1 MKLII
6 KKDALESAM
15 KKIGGVYGQMSK
27 KDAAVVVLQAVVG
40 KNGAEVFKGLTITM
54 SNGSSQ
60 VATNIFCEMSS
71 DIAEKTSLS
80 VGGELIGVISALS
93 GVKGEFY
100 TITENG
106 GSIVV
111 SVGDN
116 SVTLSKKVEGVM
128 PVAFDVKN
136 PEIMVYGKVALD
148 DGKAF
153 KSAVAKIL
161 FAALSDD
168 EKAIGGVAVKC
179 GTDSINFRA
188 TDSFRLA
195 QSSLNAL
202 PSEEF
207 DFVVSPSVLKLIIAT
222 VSNDKV
228 VMIKTEK
235 HLLVQVGNDLWQ
247 VALLDKKYPHR
258 IFEDMQKM
266 DRGTVIT
273 ANKAELL
280 VALDIVGASGKETVT
295 FEVDNE
301 KFVAFGEG
309 RGAKATFSYEA
320 DGELPGAITFSNKFF
335 KHCLMAFEGEKV
347 SFSTK
352 KVAVFS
358 AEGEGLFVGLSAV
371 SGK

>member
-15 KKIGGVYGQMSK
+15 KKIGGVYGQMPK
-27 KDAAVVVLQAVVG
+27 KDAAVIVLQAVVG
-40 KNGAEVFKGLTITM
+40 KKGEGVFKGLTITM

-60 VATNIFCEMSS
+60 VATNIFLEMSS
-71 DIAEKTSLS
+71 DIPENTSLS
-80 VGGELIGVISALS
+80 VGGELVGAVNALA
-93 GVKGEFY
+93 GVKGEHY
-100 TITENG
+100 TISENG

-111 SVGDN
+111 AVGDN

-128 PVAFDVKN
+128 PVAFDIKN
-136 PEIMVYGKVALD
+136 PDVGIEGKVMLE
-148 DGKAF
+148 GKSF
-153 KSAVAKIL
+153 KGAVAKIL

-179 GTDSINFRA
+179 TTDGISFRA

-195 QSSLNAL
+195 QSSIGTQATA
-202 PSEEF
+202 EF
-207 DFVVSPSVLKLIIAT
+207 DFVVSPSVLKLIVAT

-266 DRGTVIT
+266 DRGTIIT

-280 VALDIVGASGKETVT
+280 VALDIVSVSAKEGIVT
-295 FEVDNE
+295 FEVDGD
-301 KFVAFGEG
+301 KLVAFGEG
-309 RGAKATFSYEA
+309 RVAKATFTYEA

-335 KHCLMAFEGEKV
+335 KQCLMAYEGEKV

-352 KVAVFS
+352 KVALFS
-358 AEGEGLFVGLSAV
+358 AEGEGLFVGLCSVA
-371 SGK
+371 GK

>member
-6 KKDALESAM
+6 KKEALESAM
-15 KKIGGVYGQMSK
+15 KKIGGVYGQMPK
-27 KDAAVVVLQAVVG
+27 KDAAVIVLQAVVG
-40 KNGAEVFKGLTITM
+40 KKGEEVFKGLTVTM

-60 VATNIFCEMSS
+60 VATNIFLEMSS
-71 DIAEKTSLS
+71 DIPENTSIS
-80 VGGELIGVISALS
+80 VGGELVSAVAALS

-100 TITENG
+100 TISENG
-106 GSIVV
+106 GSVIVA
-111 SVGDN
+111 VGDN

-128 PVAFDVKN
+128 PVAFDIKN
-136 PEIMVYGKVALD
+136 PEIKVEGKVMLE
-148 DGKAF
+148 GKSF

-179 GTDSINFRA
+179 TTDGISFRA

-195 QSSLNAL
+195 QSSIGTQATA
-202 PSEEF
+202 EF
-207 DFVVSPSVLKLIIAT
+207 DFVVSPSVLKLIVAT

-280 VALDIVGASGKETVT
+280 VALDIVAASGKETVT
-295 FEVDNE
+295 FEVDGE
-301 KFVAFGEG
+301 KLFAFGEG
-309 RGAKATFSYEA
+309 RGAKATFTYEA

-335 KHCLMAFEGEKV
+335 KQCLMAYEGEKV

-352 KVAVFS
+352 KVALFS
-358 AEGEGLFVGLSAV
+358 AEGEGLFVGLCSVA
-371 SGK
+371 GK